1 MLALKRVARRFSL
14 GNVRLFDDV
23 VGADNTLCHGQRGEE
38 GLTGNSVDTSLLPS
52 PINEFNSSLAP

>member
-38 GLTGNSVDTSLLPS
+38 GLTGNYVDLTQYG
-52 PINEFNSSLAP
+52 